1 VGWGPEGVGQLLQA
15 LYKMTIV
22 GLLAFIVDSLF
33 LARHSVEFATQT
45 GITTLLQLEQQQQI
59 AAQLP

>member
-1 VGWGPEGVGQLLQA
+1 VGQLLQA

-59 AAQLP
+59 AAHLP